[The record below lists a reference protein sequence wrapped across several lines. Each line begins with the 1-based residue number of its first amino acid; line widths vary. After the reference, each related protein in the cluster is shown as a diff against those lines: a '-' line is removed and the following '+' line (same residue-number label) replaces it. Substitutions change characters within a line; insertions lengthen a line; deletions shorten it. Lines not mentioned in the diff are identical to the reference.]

1 MVMRRRVGRPL
12 LRTAVVG
19 GAAYAAGQS
28 AAKGAAREADQN
40 ARIEELEQQAAY
52 QQQAPYTSQAVYPPQ
67 APPYS
72 PQAAYPSQAGYP
84 PPASAPAPSAAIGQA
99 EAAGAAPDRI
109 TQLKMLADLHA
120 SGVLNDQEFATEK
133 QRILRQS

>member
-19 GAAYAAGQS
+19 GAAYAAGHS
-28 AAKGAAREADQN
+28 AAKGAAREADQI

-52 QQQAPYTSQAVYPPQ
+52 QQQAPYPPQTAYPPQ
-67 APPYS
+67 PPPY
-72 PQAAYPSQAGYP
+72 PQAGYP
-84 PPASAPAPSAAIGQA
+84 PPPSMPAPSAAAGQV
-99 EAAGAAPDRI
+99 EAASAAPDRI

-120 SGVLNDQEFATEK
+120 SGVLNDQEFETEK

>member
-19 GAAYAAGQS
+19 GAAYAAGHS
-28 AAKGAAREADQN
+28 AAKGAAREADQT

-52 QQQAPYTSQAVYPPQ
+52 QQQAPYA
-67 APPYS
+67 
-72 PQAAYPSQAGYP
+72 PQAAYPPQTGYP
-84 PPASAPAPSAAIGQA
+84 PVAPAPVPPAAGQV
-99 EAAGAAPDRI
+99 EAASAAPDRV

-120 SGVLNDQEFATEK
+120 SGVLNDQEFEIEK
-133 QRILRQS
+133 RRILQQS

>member
-19 GAAYAAGQS
+19 GAAYAAGHS
-28 AAKGAAREADQN
+28 AAKGAAREADQT

-52 QQQAPYTSQAVYPPQ
+52 QQAPYP
-67 APPYS
+67 
-72 PQAAYPSQAGYP
+72 PQAAYPPQTGYP
-84 PPASAPAPSAAIGQA
+84 PPAPAPASTAAGQA
-99 EAAGAAPDRI
+99 DAGAAPDRV
-109 TQLKMLADLHA
+109 TQLKMLADLRA
-120 SGVLNDQEFATEK
+120 SGVLNDQEFETEK

>member
-19 GAAYAAGQS
+19 GAAYAAGHS

-52 QQQAPYTSQAVYPPQ
+52 QQQASYPSQAAYPPQ
-67 APPYS
+67 ATPYPP
-72 PQAAYPSQAGYP
+72 QAGYP
-84 PPASAPAPSAAIGQA
+84 PPASGPAPSAAVGQA
-99 EAAGAAPDRI
+99 EAGSAAPDRI

-120 SGVLNDQEFATEK
+120 SGMLNDQEFETEK

>member
-19 GAAYAAGQS
+19 GAAYAAGHS
-28 AAKGAAREADQN
+28 AAKGAAREADQT

-52 QQQAPYTSQAVYPPQ
+52 QQAPYP
-67 APPYS
+67 
-72 PQAAYPSQAGYP
+72 PQAAYPPQPPAYPTQAAYPPQTGYP
-84 PPASAPAPSAAIGQA
+84 PVAPAPASAAAGQA
-99 EAAGAAPDRI
+99 EAAGAAPDRV

-120 SGVLNDQEFATEK
+120 SGVLNDQ
-133 QRILRQS
+133 